1 MKLGRPLM
9 GIVFALVAGAAIYLG
24 LPVGGRG
31 AAGMARAGTPKPAI
45 MVAGVAVT
53 DRVLARGLNYLLTVQ
68 QPNGAWL
75 DQVGPATT
83 ALVVKAFL
91 QAGIPASSPAIVHA
105 LHYIKSTHQPDGG
118 FYVHNMLQNYNTSI
132 VLSTLAILP
141 GKDWK
146 KQIHEAQHYLISLQR
161 VAPMKDANGQPITP
175 DNSWYGGVGYG
186 AGRPDLSNTTFFIS
200 ALHDSGIPSSSPVI
214 QRALVFV
221 TRCQENSETNAQPF
235 AKGLS
240 NGGFI
245 YTAANGGESQAGD
258 RDNLKGGAT
267 LSAYG
272 TMTYAGL
279 KSMVYAG
286 LTKTDPRVKAALK
299 WIRANWT
306 LSFNPGTGHSKM
318 GLFYYYL
325 MFARSL
331 AALGT
336 PEITDANGIRHNWRR
351 EIHEKLA
358 ALQRKNGSWKNIW
371 SKRWLEF
378 NPVLVTSYSCLVL
391 DAADGNPPTGAK

>member
-1 MKLGRPLM
+1 MRFGRPVL
-9 GIVFALVAGAAIYLG
+9 GILLTLVAAAQAYLG
-24 LPVGGRG
+24 LPGCG
-31 AAGMARAGTPKPAI
+31 AMGIAHAGDSKPAI
-45 MVAGVAVT
+45 LVAGVAVK

-68 QPNGAWL
+68 QPNGSWL

-91 QAGIPASSPAIVHA
+91 QAGIPASSPAIAKAIHF
-105 LHYIKSTHQPDGG
+105 IESTHQPDGG

-141 GKDWK
+141 GKSYK
-146 KQIHEAQHYLISLQR
+146 KQIHQAQRYLISLQR
-161 VAPMKDANGQPITP
+161 VAPMKDASGKPITRS
-175 DNSWYGGVGYG
+175 NAWYGGVGYG

-200 ALHDSGIPSSSPVI
+200 ALHDSGVPSSNPAI

-221 TRCQENSETNAQPF
+221 TRCQENSETNSQPF

-258 RDNLKGGAT
+258 RDNLKGGST

-336 PEITDANGIRHNWRR
+336 TEITDANGIRHNWRR
-351 EIHEKLA
+351 EIHQKLA
-358 ALQRKNGSWKNIW
+358 SLQRKDGSWKNIW

-378 NPVLVTSYSCLVL
+378 NPVLVTSYSCLIL
-391 DAADGNPPTGAK
+391 DAADIKPPVVAH

>member
-1 MKLGRPLM
+1 MRFGRPVL
-9 GIVFALVAGAAIYLG
+9 GILFALFAGAGVFLNLPLGGGDDCAI
-24 LPVGGRG
+24 
-31 AAGMARAGTPKPAI
+31 ARASTAKPAI
-45 MVAGVAVT
+45 MVAGVAVK

-83 ALVVKAFL
+83 ALVVKAFV
-91 QAGIPASSPAIVHA
+91 QAGIPVSSPAIARA
-105 LHYIKSTHQPDGG
+105 LHFIESTHQPDGG

-132 VLSTLAILP
+132 VLSTLAMLP
-141 GKDWK
+141 GKEWK
-146 KQIHEAQHYLISLQR
+146 KQIRQAQHYLISLQR
-161 VAPMKDANGQPITP
+161 VAPMKDASGQPITP
-175 DNSWYGGVGYG
+175 GNSWYGGVGYG

-200 ALHDSGIPSSSPVI
+200 ALHDSGVPASNPAI

-221 TRCQENSETNAQPF
+221 TRCQENSETNSQPF

-258 RDNLKGGAT
+258 RDNLKGGST
-267 LSAYG
+267 LAAYG

-336 PEITDANGIRHNWRR
+336 PEITDANGIQHNWRR
-351 EIHEKLA
+351 EIHQKLA

-391 DAADGNPPTGAK
+391 DAADGNSPTGAN

>member
-1 MKLGRPLM
+1 MKLLFPIKQTML
-9 GIVFALVAGAAIYLG
+9 LTLAGAG
-24 LPVGGRG
+24 LSLMISFGINSPSC
-31 AAGMARAGTPKPAI
+31 RASAKPTGPI
-45 MVAGVAVT
+45 TVAGVPIK
-53 DRVLARGLNYLLTVQ
+53 DSVLARGLNYLLAHQ
-68 QPNGAWL
+68 QPDGAWL
-75 DQVGPATT
+75 NQVGPATT
-83 ALVVKAFL
+83 ALVVKAFI
-91 QAGIPASSPAIVHA
+91 QAGIPASTPAISKA
-105 LHYIKSTHQPDGG
+105 MSYIESTHQPDGG

-141 GKDWK
+141 GKHYV
-146 KQIHEAQHYLISLQR
+146 KQIRQAQHYLISLQR
-161 VAPMKDANGQPITP
+161 VAPLKDASGKPITRN
-175 DNSWYGGVGYG
+175 NSWYGGVGYG
-186 AGRPDLSNTTFFIS
+186 TGRPDLSNTTFFIS
-200 ALHDSGIPSSSPVI
+200 ALHDSGVPASNPAI

-221 TRCQENSETNAQPF
+221 TRCQENSETNSQPF

-258 RDNLKGGAT
+258 RDNLNGGAT

-286 LTKTDPRVKAALK
+286 LTKSDPRVKAAIK

-331 AALGT
+331 AALG
-336 PEITDANGIRHNWRR
+336 ENRITDINGISHNWRR
-351 EIHEKLA
+351 EIHGKLA
-358 ALQRKNGSWKNIW
+358 SLQRKNGSWKNIW

-378 NPVLVTSYSCLVL
+378 DPILVTSYSCLVL
-391 DAADGNPPTGAK
+391 EAADGKPAGGR